1 MSQILQR
8 QGLNKRFVDIEI
20 IDAVTSVIPRSQAR
34 LIAPA
39 LAYEKSYWRQGPL
52 HKEEVKYTEYFFLH
66 KGRDD
71 YSFLT
76 GHLRLVLRHC
86 KRNNIGINFSGD
98 RPSKGIEQYMNEPN
112 LDGIT
117 LRPDQNDLVQKALAG
132 KRGVI
137 KAPTRTGKTII
148 QYSIVSAFH
157 RLNTLL
163 LAHTKDLVDQ
173 LADEGERFGF
183 NVVRCYG
190 GNKDFDWAEYDQV
203 VVMTRQTCANLLK
216 KGDFFPT
223 PYFDIIIVDEAHHVS
238 SPDGQYAYILSQIDA
253 PIRFGFTATLPDK
266 TESKLSLEGYIGPM
280 IGELTINEAIEK
292 NILVK
297 PKMLILKAP
306 RIKIAV
312 GTKYED
318 AYKRGITEN
327 RERNRLIAYTANEY
341 IKRGSSALILVNK
354 IKHGENIANALRE
367 ISVPSHFVRGE
378 TESEIRN
385 QIKKDLIDKRVMCVI
400 ATVVW
405 KEGVNIPTLNV
416 CINAA
421 GGKSE
426 INTLQSV
433 GRSLTKVEG
442 KKHATIVDFFD
453 PSHHYLI
460 SHFGERIILYMDQGW
475 L

>member
-1 MSQILQR
+1 MSQKLQR
-8 QGLNKRFVDIEI
+8 QGLSERHVDIEI
-20 IDAVTSVIPRSQAR
+20 IDAVTSVVPRSQVK

-39 LAYEKSYWRQGPL
+39 LAYEKSYWRQGPR

-66 KGRDD
+66 KGRD
-71 YSFLT
+71 SFAFLT
-76 GHLRLVLRHC
+76 GHLRLVLRYC
-86 KRNNIGINFSGD
+86 RRNNITVNFSGD
-98 RPSKGIEQYMNEPN
+98 RPSKGIEQYMTEPN

-117 LRPDQNDLVQKALAG
+117 LRPDQIELVNKALAG

-148 QYSIVSAFH
+148 QYAIVSAFE
-157 RLNTLL
+157 RLNTLF
-163 LAHTKDLVDQ
+163 LADTKDLVDQ

-190 GNKDFDWAEYDQV
+190 GNKNFEWAEHDQV
-203 VVMTRQTCANLLK
+203 VVMTRQTCSNLLK
-216 KGDFFPT
+216 GGDFFPT

-238 SPDGQYAYILSQIDA
+238 SPNGQYADILSQIDA
-253 PIRFGFTATLPDK
+253 PVRFGFTATLPDR

-280 IGELTINEAIEK
+280 IGELTIEEAIEK
-292 NILVK
+292 GLLVK

-306 RIKIAV
+306 KVKIAI
-312 GTKYED
+312 GTKYDD
-318 AYKRGITEN
+318 AYRRGVVEN
-327 RERNRLIAYTANEY
+327 NERNRLIALTAHEY
-341 IKRGSSALILVNK
+341 IKRGSSVLILVSK
-354 IKHGENIANALRE
+354 IQHGNNILVACRE
-367 ISVPSHFVRGE
+367 ISMPAYFVRGE
-378 TESEIRN
+378 TESDERKRIKEYL
-385 QIKKDLIDKRVMCVI
+385 IKKKYMCVI
-400 ATVVW
+400 ATTIW

-426 INTLQSV
+426 ITTLQSV

-453 PSHHYLI
+453 QSHHYLI